1 MHDAMHDESAPSAHA
16 APTVMHEPV
25 RGGVD
30 VEVRYIETDQ
40 MGHVHHANYI
50 AWFELARTH
59 LCAASGIPYAE
70 IEAMGYLLV
79 VTAVEVRYRLP
90 AHYGQTVRITAWV
103 ERLASRLMRFG
114 YEVTR
119 GEDLLATGATEHLW
133 VERATRRPC
142 RMPEAVRGPF
152 ERLAGGPPG

>member
-1 MHDAMHDESAPSAHA
+1 MS
-16 APTVMHEPV
+16 VLREPV

-40 MGHVHHANYI
+40 MGHVHHANYV

-59 LCAASGIPYAE
+59 LCATSGYPYAT
-70 IEAMGYLLV
+70 IEQMGYLLI

-90 AHYGQTVRITAWV
+90 AHYGQTVRVTTWV
-103 ERLASRLMRFG
+103 ERLGSRLMRFA

-119 GEDLLATGATEHLW
+119 CEDRLATGATEHVW
-133 VERATRRPC
+133 VDRETRRPC
-142 RMPEAVRGPF
+142 RIPPALREPF
-152 ERLAGGPPG
+152 ARLAGGGLDGDRGGDG